1 LRPLK
6 INNSNNELII
16 IIIKKKKRLKQ
27 QIDSPCQKKIN
38 HERNTVWRD
47 RLIFH
52 YFLHNAVPVSFIKCQ
67 KRKFILWFSHGA
79 PWKIRKTPE
88 KALERKKIIFQ

>member
-1 LRPLK
+1 MKGTLYG
-6 INNSNNELII
+6 E
-16 IIIKKKKRLKQ
+16 
-27 QIDSPCQKKIN
+27 
-38 HERNTVWRD
+38 

-52 YFLHNAVPVSFIKCQ
+52 YFLHNAVPVSIIKCQ

-88 KALERKKIIFQ
+88 KALERKIIIFQ

>member
-1 LRPLK
+1 MKGTLYV
-6 INNSNNELII
+6 E
-16 IIIKKKKRLKQ
+16 
-27 QIDSPCQKKIN
+27 
-38 HERNTVWRD
+38 

-52 YFLHNAVPVSFIKCQ
+52 YFLHNAVPVSIIKCQ

-88 KALERKKIIFQ
+88 KALERKIIIFQ